1 MSSPLVNK
9 FDVRNFFISAKVE
22 KRTTQFRKNQV
33 IFSQGDRS
41 EALFYIENGTV
52 KLTVVSKAGKEAIVS
67 VADGGSFF
75 GEGCISLDHAIN
87 FQSAVAL
94 TNVQLVRIDAAV
106 VKRIIYE
113 GGDTALSL
121 VALLI
126 AQNKLIQADLASRLV
141 ESSEESLARVISSLV
156 RFGDRQGG
164 TVSPKISQ
172 QTLAEMVGISR
183 QHVNALMKRLR
194 KAESSRIL
202 STNFSKASPP
212 STPSEASE
220 QSDSSDAVQQRDRR
234 RA

>member
-9 FDVRNFFISAKVE
+9 FDVRTFFISAKVE

-156 RFGDRQGG
+156 RFGDQGG
-164 TVSPKISQ
+164 AVSPKISQ

-183 QHVNALMKRLR
+183 QHVNALMKRIR

-220 QSDSSDAVQQRDRR
+220 QSNSSDAVQQRDRR